1 MTGKKIYI
9 GPSLSGARLIHATVF
24 SGGYTQPVRELIKEN
39 PWLERLFVPV
49 GQYTEKMRELSTKG
63 TALNIYAKRCRE
75 V

>member
-9 GPSLSGARLIHATVF
+9 GPSLSGARLSHATVF
-24 SGGYTQPVRELIKEN
+24 SGGYTVPVKELIDKN

-49 GQYTEKMRELSTKG
+49 SQYTEKMKELSTKG
-63 TALNIYAKRCRE
+63 TALNIYAKRCKE